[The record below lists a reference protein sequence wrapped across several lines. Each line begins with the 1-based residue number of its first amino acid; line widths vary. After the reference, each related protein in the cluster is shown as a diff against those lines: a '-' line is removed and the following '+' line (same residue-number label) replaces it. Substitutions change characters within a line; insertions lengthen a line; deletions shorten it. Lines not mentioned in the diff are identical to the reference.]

1 MIVHIGL
8 AQGTGYKT
16 ILGIGDGLLA
26 LLVHHLGNPCLFPV
40 ADGKNL
46 LSIGQLFHNLFQVF
60 VVLQQLDGKET
71 RGIFVA
77 DVLIDADDA
86 LHLLNATFQLGTVID
101 MDMTVEA
108 TRLFYLFFMAAEV
121 MVGNILLMPAAKVTQ
136 YLAAHP
142 ALMVEEVAAF
152 VNIDNHMEQL
162 FNAFSA
168 TADRRQHRNSEQ
180 LAELYIVQRV
190 STGFQLIVHVQC
202 NHHAHVHVNQLGGE
216 IEIAFQVGRVHN
228 IDNDIRRFIDNVPAD
243 IDFFRGVGREGIG
256 SGKVDNTEVVTLEI
270 KIPLLGI
277 YRNATVIAHMLV
289 RTGSDVEKRSFTTV
303 GISHQSHIYGAAFA
317 EGQLLQLIFAQMHVF
332 AQPLVV
338 IGLHSLLL
346 SFLLTDNLYHLSLL
360 PTKRNLISH
369 CFVFDRVA

>member
-8 AQGTGYKT
+8 AQGTGYET

-86 LHLLNATFQLGTVID
+86 LHLLNTTFQLGTVID
-101 MDMTVEA
+101 MDMTIEA

-152 VNIDNHMEQL
+152 VNIDNHME
-162 FNAFSA
+162 
-168 TADRRQHRNSEQ
+168 
-180 LAELYIVQRV
+180 
-190 STGFQLIVHVQC
+190 
-202 NHHAHVHVNQLGGE
+202 
-216 IEIAFQVGRVHN
+216 
-228 IDNDIRRFIDNVPAD
+228 
-243 IDFFRGVGREGIG
+243 
-256 SGKVDNTEVVTLEI
+256 
-270 KIPLLGI
+270 
-277 YRNATVIAHMLV
+277 
-289 RTGSDVEKRSFTTV
+289 
-303 GISHQSHIYGAAFA
+303 
-317 EGQLLQLIFAQMHVF
+317 
-332 AQPLVV
+332 
-338 IGLHSLLL
+338 
-346 SFLLTDNLYHLSLL
+346 
-360 PTKRNLISH
+360 
-369 CFVFDRVA
+369 

>member
-1 MIVHIGL
+1 M
-8 AQGTGYKT
+8 
-16 ILGIGDGLLA
+16 
-26 LLVHHLGNPCLFPV
+26 
-40 ADGKNL
+40 
-46 LSIGQLFHNLFQVF
+46 
-60 VVLQQLDGKET
+60 
-71 RGIFVA
+71 A

-180 LAELYIVQRV
+180 LAELHIIQRV

-202 NHHAHVHVNQLGGE
+202 NHHAHIHVNQLGGE
-216 IEIAFQVGRVHN
+216 IEIAFQVGRVYN

-243 IDFFRGVGREGIG
+243 IDFFGRVGREGIG
-256 SGKVDNTEVVTLEI
+256 SGKIDNTEW
-270 KIPLLGI
+270 
-277 YRNATVIAHMLV
+277 
-289 RTGSDVEKRSFTTV
+289 
-303 GISHQSHIYGAAFA
+303 
-317 EGQLLQLIFAQMHVF
+317 
-332 AQPLVV
+332 
-338 IGLHSLLL
+338 
-346 SFLLTDNLYHLSLL
+346 
-360 PTKRNLISH
+360 
-369 CFVFDRVA
+369 